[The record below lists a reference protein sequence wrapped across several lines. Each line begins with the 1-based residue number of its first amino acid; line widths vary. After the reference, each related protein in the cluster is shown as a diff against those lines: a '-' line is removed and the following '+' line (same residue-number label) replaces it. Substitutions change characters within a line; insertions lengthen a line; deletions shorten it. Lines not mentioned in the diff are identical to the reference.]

1 LGAIRFIVYD
11 RFPEAARD
19 FFFLPVNKVN
29 SLFHFSRNKKRYKS
43 GQVILLTINKNLE
56 AVSFGHYRVD
66 DIICLPKTPACF

>member
-1 LGAIRFIVYD
+1 LAAIRFIVYD

-19 FFFLPVNKVN
+19 FFFLPVNRVN
-29 SLFHFSRNKKRYKS
+29 SLFHFSRNKS